1 MSTRKRKIKK
11 KYSFL
16 EIWERVKKN
25 TPVENFNQLAE
36 IVGTSVSN
44 VTKRKNEDNFPI
56 EWAFHVAQQYKF
68 STEWLLTGEDSA
80 KIANFTQSSKFE
92 ILNKIEAW
100 LDEITRK
107 EPYRKEWFQA
117 EIEDKFPAFKKW
129 EKEKEGVSGPEEEF
143 LPKIS
148 AAGGGGK

>member
-16 EIWERVKKN
+16 ETWERVKKN
-25 TPVENFNQLAE
+25 TPIENFNQLAD
-36 IVGTSVSN
+36 IVETSVSN

-68 STEWLLTGEDSA
+68 STEWLLTGENLE
-80 KIANFTQSSKFE
+80 KRENCTQCSKFE
-92 ILNKIEAW
+92 ILNKLEAW
-100 LDEITRK
+100 LDDITRE

-117 EIEDKFPAFKKW
+117 EIEDKFPTFKKW
-129 EKEKEGVSGPEEEF
+129 EKEKGRTAGPYEEF
-143 LPKIS
+143 LPRKIAS
-148 AAGGGGK
+148 GGGGK